1 MINFLKI
8 LGLSRTP
15 VAGSNTPTPPSPL
28 SFSETMHVLENL
40 PKTSGF
46 CGKNL
51 KELALVMARPDLKP
65 SAVSITSQVYSGTEN
80 IISSDSAYRKVQ
92 QIVLPV
98 PFAIERAIFYPADY
112 HVQREFLMA
121 TPVIHKEAP
130 NSPAKNIWEI
140 TNESKSTLKLNQ
152 DLYYDVNPYWKEYAR
167 YELRNDFKS
176 NPVPC
181 EELVIYIAN
190 TEDKLNELIS
200 LRETGY
206 SQKEDLQRG
215 EALGIPKEV
224 AAEFCSL
231 SLQQQVEEN
240 NRIADAVDDGI
251 LPASMSNLW
260 WWTTMN
266 CLKRPNELKMIDEID
281 RFYKALE
288 DNASPELLKQLQNN

>member
-1 MINFLKI
+1 MINLFKI
-8 LGLSRTP
+8 FGLSRNP
-15 VAGSNTPTPPSPL
+15 VASGNAPVQPSAF
-28 SFSETMHVLENL
+28 SFSETMNVLESL

-46 CGKNL
+46 SGKNL
-51 KELALVMARPDLKP
+51 KELALILARPDLKP
-65 SAVSITSQVYSGTEN
+65 AAVSITSQVYSGTEN
-80 IISSDSAYRKVQ
+80 ILSSDSAYRKVQ

-98 PFAIERAIFYPADY
+98 PFAIERAIFYPTDY
-112 HVQREFLMA
+112 HVQREFLIA
-121 TPVIHKEAP
+121 TPVIQKEAP
-130 NSPAKNIWEI
+130 NLPAKKNWEI
-140 TNESKSTLKLNQ
+140 TNESKSTLKLSP

-167 YELRNDFKS
+167 YEMRNDFKS

-190 TEDKLNELIS
+190 TEDKLDKLLA

-231 SLQQQVEEN
+231 SLQQQVIEN

-266 CLKRPNELKMIDEID
+266 CLKRPDELRMISEID
-281 RFYKALE
+281 DFYKELE
-288 DNASPELLKQLQNN
+288 RAASPDLLKQLKD